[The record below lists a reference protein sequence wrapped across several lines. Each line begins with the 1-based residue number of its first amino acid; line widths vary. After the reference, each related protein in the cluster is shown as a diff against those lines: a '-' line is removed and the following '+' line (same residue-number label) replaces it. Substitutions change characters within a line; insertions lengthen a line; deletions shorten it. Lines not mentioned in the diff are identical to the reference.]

1 MIFYLTLKQYP
12 FLQRKS
18 PRHYVGQYMETLKL
32 FSLCLDVAL
41 NPALLERSSRK
52 NFPPLECEAKLVTVM
67 NQSVPR
73 SPATFSGFFQAKHFF
88 FLTSWKYWRLPIWLT
103 TLNPKGYTSK
113 YRYRKG
119 LDVVCTYVTGVK
131 PNARKRFPHEMS
143 AAVLILLCLQK
154 IKCRNS
160 IVKFCLVWL
169 NQLIRLHPP
178 LNLTDSYEKAL
189 Y

>member
-18 PRHYVGQYMETLKL
+18 PRHYVGQYIETLKL

-73 SPATFSGFFQAKHFF
+73 SPATFSAFFQAKHFF